1 MTRRTISVLTPCYN
15 EEPGI
20 RECYEAVRDYFATHL
35 PQYDL
40 EHVFIDNA
48 STDGTVRVLKEIA
61 ATDRRVKIIVNSR
74 NFGLSRSPYY
84 GMLQCTGDAVVPLVA
99 DLQTPVGCI
108 GRFVEL
114 WEQGYL
120 MVIAVRKGAKE
131 GLLLRLARRTFYS
144 LIRRMSH
151 VEQIRNFIGFGLF
164 DRQIVEILRS
174 LDDPAP
180 YFRGMVSE
188 IGFEKAFVE
197 YEQPVRKHGKSR
209 HSFFDLFDLAMLGIT
224 SYSRT
229 PLRIMTLAGLLIAA
243 VFFVIAVGYLVAKL
257 LFWNWFTVGTAP
269 ILIGTFFFAAV
280 QLFCLGLVGEYVGLI
295 FEQVRHRPLV
305 VEKERVNFEAADA
318 IPLLTTGGP
327 CGVAAAPLEVAR
339 ESVPATTA
347 QLPAAPA
354 AE

>member
-1 MTRRTISVLTPCYN
+1 MARKTISVLTPCYN

-20 RECYEAVRDYFATHL
+20 RECYQAVRDYFEAHL
-35 PQYDL
+35 PEYDL
-40 EHVFIDNA
+40 EHLFIDNA
-48 STDGTVRVLKEIA
+48 STDGTVRVLKELA
-61 ATDRRVKIIVNSR
+61 AADSRVKIIVNSR

-99 DLQTPVGCI
+99 DLQTPVECLGE
-108 GRFVEL
+108 FVRL

-131 GLLLRLARRTFYS
+131 GLMLRAARRIFYS

-164 DRQIVEILRS
+164 DRQIVEVLRS

-197 YEQPVRKHGKSR
+197 YEQPLRKHGKSR
-209 HSFFDLFDLAMLGIT
+209 HNFFDLFDLAMLGIT
-224 SYSRT
+224 SYSRI
-229 PLRIMTLAGLLIAA
+229 PLRIMTLGGLLIALI
-243 VFFVIAVGYLVAKL
+243 FFVVAVGYLVAKL

-269 ILIGTFFFAAV
+269 ILIGTFFLAAV

-305 VEKERVNFEAADA
+305 VERERVNFAPADA
-318 IPLLTTGGP
+318 APVVTVAGP
-327 CGVAAAPLEVAR
+327 CGVVSTQVGETAGAVAAATGPEQPG
-339 ESVPATTA
+339 S
-347 QLPAAPA
+347 
-354 AE
+354 